1 MESFVGEDPGKQDF
15 YGKPVVQD
23 QVSVLHPNSGKEEVS
38 SKMMAMM

>member
-23 QVSVLHPNSGKEEVS
+23 QVSVLHPNSGKNVS
-38 SKMMAMM
+38 SKKMAVM